1 MSRVPKPCKAGK
13 SGSTTPLHGP
23 YFQTHDWFL
32 KLGGAFSW
40 VRTSEIWQESDATLA
55 PLHSFIPWTWTWTL
69 VQTPCDQFFCSQ
81 SIGSLDFGVSVVL
94 DPKVNPPLLILEF
107 RLRPWFKPLP
117 AQHFSTTITI
127 KWILLFTGAQTLQSG
142 RLMVLFSRNG
152 TGKPTA
158 ASCVFHSSSASFSSA
173 SRQPS
178 IICLAASTSVAVN
191 VSQMQVLV
199 AAPRFVGCNTQT
211 KIKRRSVRWRIHNN
225 GLLFCRFPNLNSAL
239 FKPQRSRTF

>member
-117 AQHFSTTITI
+117 AQHFSTTVSI
-127 KWILLFTGAQTLQSG
+127 KWILLFTGAHCNLVVWWCYFPETELENQLLPRVFSTRHLHYS
-142 RLMVLFSRNG
+142 RLHPGS
-152 TGKPTA
+152 
-158 ASCVFHSSSASFSSA
+158 H
-173 SRQPS
+173 Q
-178 IICLAASTSVAVN
+178 
-191 VSQMQVLV
+191 
-199 AAPRFVGCNTQT
+199 
-211 KIKRRSVRWRIHNN
+211 
-225 GLLFCRFPNLNSAL
+225 
-239 FKPQRSRTF
+239 